1 MEAPSESSV
10 LPLADFGV
18 VDFFDCEATVN
29 GVTGP
34 IGDAAWQNDAL
45 TMETSAGVVKAAP
58 SALTSDGS
66 DFSVAWKH
74 Q

>member
-1 MEAPSESSV
+1 MEAPSSYSV

-18 VDFFDCEATVN
+18 VDFFGCDATVN

-34 IGDAAWQNDAL
+34 IGDSAWQYDAL
-45 TMETSAGVVKAAP
+45 TMETSSQVAKAVP
-58 SALTSDGS
+58 SVLSPDGS
-66 DFSVAWKH
+66 AFSVAWEH